1 MSDYQRIER
10 AIAFLVEHADRQ
22 PSLDEIAAHVHLSP
36 FHFQRLF
43 GQWAG
48 TTPKRFLQAL
58 TLERSK
64 ALLAEATPLLAAAQ
78 EIGLSG
84 SSRLHDHFVQLEA
97 VTPGEFKR
105 RGEGLVI
112 RHGVHPT
119 PFGDL
124 LVAVTPRGVCRAAFL
139 ATLPARAA
147 SGADASGVDTSS
159 VDTSNLAIPGFA
171 LSGAPA
177 RNGPEP
183 EVDTSGADASG
194 VVTSDVDTSGVD
206 MSGMPL
212 SGIATAREA
221 ELAALRASWPR
232 ARFEEDPAGTA
243 AVVAAMFDTPR
254 AARPGPLS
262 LHVVGTN
269 FQVAVWRALL
279 RIPHGHFASYR
290 QLAQAIGRPGAS
302 RAVGGAVGANPVALL
317 IPCHRVIQQ
326 SGALGG
332 YRWGPL
338 RKRAL
343 LAWEQLRC
351 DDEAA
356 AEAPHQL

>member
-147 SGADASGVDTSS
+147 SD
-159 VDTSNLAIPGFA
+159 
-171 LSGAPA
+171 
-177 RNGPEP
+177 
-183 EVDTSGADASG
+183 VDTSGADASG
-194 VVTSDVDTSGVD
+194 VDMSGVD

-212 SGIATAREA
+212 SGIAAVREA
-221 ELAALRASWPR
+221 ELAALRASWPL